1 MGHTP
6 IEKWIAG
13 VSPADRTADV
23 AERVLRGRFQAVLHY
38 LPLAAERIGED
49 VEHVHQ
55 LRVWARR
62 AAAALCLFKGELPPR
77 RRAWLL
83 KQLRTVRRAADQARD
98 CDVLL
103 ARPHA
108 PGDEWVANLRAE
120 RATAQKEI
128 VKVHKRLSRGDRL
141 SGRVDRL
148 LSRVKAR
155 RRGKRASRDSRF
167 GPWAYARL
175 HSEAERYFAAIP
187 TLLWD
192 DDALHPLRIRGKR
205 LRYEMEV
212 LAGAF
217 PESFRTVLYPTL
229 ERLQDRLGEIND
241 RATAAARL
249 RAKLDEETL
258 TDEMAR
264 LRRMADAEEAQ
275 LRLSRKDFWEKSG
288 PALLRDI
295 WVGFEALFV
304 KPSRPV
310 KRRHDREPSP

>member
-1 MGHTP
+1 M
-6 IEKWIAG
+6 
-13 VSPADRTADV
+13 
-23 AERVLRGRFQAVLHY
+23 AERALRGRFKAVLHY
-38 LPLAAERIGED
+38 LPLAADRTGED

-62 AAAALCLFKGELPPR
+62 AAAALRLFKGELPRR

-103 ARPHA
+103 GRPHA
-108 PGDEWVANLRAE
+108 PGDEWVTNLRAE
-120 RATAQKEI
+120 RAAAQRAI
-128 VKVHKRLSRGDRL
+128 VKVHKRLSRGGRL
-141 SGRVDRL
+141 SRRVDQL

-155 RRGKRASRDSRF
+155 RRGKRARRDSRF

-175 HSEAERYFAAIP
+175 RSEGERYFAAIP
-187 TLLWD
+187 TRPGD
-192 DDALHPLRIRGKR
+192 DAALHPLRVRGKR

-217 PESFRTVLYPTL
+217 PESFRTALYPTL

-249 RAKLDEETL
+249 RAKFDEEQL
-258 TDEMAR
+258 TEEKAQWRQME
-264 LRRMADAEEAQ
+264 DAEEAQ

-288 PALLRDI
+288 PSMLREMRA
-295 WVGFEALFV
+295 GFEALFA
-304 KPSRPV
+304 KPPRPGN
-310 KRRHDREPSP
+310 RRHEREPSS